1 MDKRIDISKADL
13 YIDNNRYRIKILV
26 KTDRYIYILYRY
38 VDRKRHIYTLRRIDI
53 LIDKYLKE
61 SIL

>member
-26 KTDRYIYILYRY
+26 KTDRYIYIYYIGMQIER
-38 VDRKRHIYTLRRIDI
+38 DI
-53 LIDKYLKE
+53 F
-61 SIL
+61 IL